1 MESVVVEVRSLP
13 LRARIQQVFTAFVAE
28 HGFRGT
34 ALGDVA
40 ERLGISKGTILHHF
54 KSKEA
59 LLARV
64 GEDYIDRRE
73 RELRLIL
80 RRVQDPRERLTALI
94 LSITLCH
101 RDDLDATRVFGRE
114 FARYADSPQ
123 LNRVRQRRRGYT
135 RTVEEVIAAAMNAK
149 VLRRDEPSIVALQ
162 LFGMCNW
169 TWSWYRPDGPLTIE
183 QIADRYVDTLLRGLG
198 TFEDGAGAEAGE
210 SVTRVAQLRALV
222 VEAATQARQAQAVR
236 EG

>member
-1 MESVVVEVRSLP
+1 MSSVVVDERPLP

-73 RELRLIL
+73 RELRQIL
-80 RRVQDPRERLTALI
+80 RRVQDPRERLIAFI

-114 FARYADSPQ
+114 FARYADSPH
-123 LNRVRQRRRGYT
+123 LNRVRERRRGYT
-135 RTVEEVIAAAMNAK
+135 HTVEEVIVAAMDAG
-149 VLRRDEPSIVALQ
+149 VLCRDEPSVVALQ
-162 LFGMCNW
+162 IFGMCNW
-169 TWSWYRPDGPLTIE
+169 TWAWYQPEGPLTIE
-183 QIADRYVDTLLRGLG
+183 QIADRYVRTLLRGLG
-198 TFEDGAGAEAGE
+198 TAEAIAAEE
-210 SVTRVAQLRALV
+210 SVARSAWLRALV
-222 VEAATQARQAQAVR
+222 AESAALAWQGQAVR

>member
-1 MESVVVEVRSLP
+1 MSSVVVEERPLP

-28 HGFRGT
+28 YGFRGT

-40 ERLGISKGTILHHF
+40 EQLGISKGTILHHF

-73 RELRLIL
+73 RELLYVL
-80 RRVQDPRERLTALI
+80 RRVQAPRERLVALI
-94 LSITLCH
+94 ISITLCH

-114 FARYADSPQ
+114 FARYADSPH
-123 LNRVRQRRRGYT
+123 LNKVRRRRRAYT
-135 RTVEEVIAAAMNAK
+135 HTVEEVIGAAMDVG

-162 LFGMCNW
+162 MFGMCNW
-169 TWSWYRPDGPLTIE
+169 TWSWYRPDGPLTVE
-183 QIADRYVDTLLRGLG
+183 QIAERYVRTLLRGLG
-198 TFEDGAGAEAGE
+198 TTDCSNAEV
-210 SVTRVAQLRALV
+210 SVEAWAQLHELV
-222 VEAATQARQAQAVR
+222 VESAVLARQAQVVR